1 MNHLDLGKAGEQAV
15 SLFLTRKGYAIMER
29 NFRTRW
35 GEIDLIARDKEDLVF
50 VEVKTR
56 RGAAFGTGAEAV
68 IWHKQQKIIKT
79 AQIYLSQK
87 RLDAANLRFDVVEVN
102 VKNNSLEFNHIV
114 NAFGD

>member
-15 SLFLTRKGYAIMER
+15 SLFLIRKGYSVLER

-56 RGAAFGTGAEAV
+56 RGTAFGTGAEAV
-68 IWHKQQKIIKT
+68 VWRKQQKIIKT
-79 AQIYLSQK
+79 AQIYLRQK
-87 RLDAANLRFDVVEVN
+87 HLDAENLRFDVVEVN
-102 VKNNSLEFNHIV
+102 VKSNSTEFNHIV
-114 NAFGD
+114 NAFGN